1 MQTSPA
7 GSPLLG
13 GAIGAATGALGVR
26 TKLGTVVD
34 LEAANLGKEFGCLEA
49 EGLGVDEAEGGG
61 DVMASEWTVS
71 LLEMDFGG
79 FEGCSGNVNPS
90 DGPLDIVVTRF
101 AGGLHS
107 VRLARSIVMASS
119 LHAIAPPGHLSRRS
133 RSGQSSGVATITS
146 TPGTVPSSE
155 SHAV

>member
-1 MQTSPA
+1 MI
-7 GSPLLG
+7 G
-13 GAIGAATGALGVR
+13 GGFEVG
-26 TKLGTVVD
+26 GTVD

-49 EGLGVDEAEGGG
+49 EGLGVDEAEGSG

-71 LLEMDFGG
+71 LLEMDFGAV
-79 FEGCSGNVNPS
+79 EGCSGNVNPS
-90 DGPLDIVVTRF
+90 DGPLDIVVTLCV
-101 AGGLHS
+101 GGLHS

-119 LHAIAPPGHLSRRS
+119 FHAIAPPGHLSRRS